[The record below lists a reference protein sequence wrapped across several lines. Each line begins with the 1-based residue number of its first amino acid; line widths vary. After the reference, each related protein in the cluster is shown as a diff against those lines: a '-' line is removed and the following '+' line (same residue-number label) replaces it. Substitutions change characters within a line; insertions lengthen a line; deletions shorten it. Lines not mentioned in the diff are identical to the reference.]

1 MYLNTL
7 KENLFKPIDLMNL
20 FADVDENLCF
30 SMHICIGKTI
40 IRVLFCSVIGMY
52 TIQMILSV

>member
-1 MYLNTL
+1 
-7 KENLFKPIDLMNL
+7 MNL